1 MWLADDVPG
10 VKWDF
15 MVWQGEKYLDAQVQ
29 RIVTYSMLIVSCK
42 VRVNFLRRMLSH
54 MESVVHTVGVWYCFF
69 YIDYM
74 HHLAIPLSTAQ
85 NAPPRAALMWIDPW
99 IYVRPGHRWLLLTLV
114 LLMLCL
120 GCGCDVGGAYD
131 QYCDSNS
138 GQCSCRP
145 NVVGR
150 DCSRSVLSIYMLNFN
165 FVWFP

>member
-1 MWLADDVPG
+1 MLLADDVPG

-42 VRVNFLRRMLSH
+42 VRVNFLRRMLLH

-85 NAPPRAALMWIDPW
+85 NAPPRAALM
-99 IYVRPGHRWLLLTLV
+99 
-114 LLMLCL
+114 
-120 GCGCDVGGAYD
+120 
-131 QYCDSNS
+131 
-138 GQCSCRP
+138 
-145 NVVGR
+145 
-150 DCSRSVLSIYMLNFN
+150 
-165 FVWFP
+165 